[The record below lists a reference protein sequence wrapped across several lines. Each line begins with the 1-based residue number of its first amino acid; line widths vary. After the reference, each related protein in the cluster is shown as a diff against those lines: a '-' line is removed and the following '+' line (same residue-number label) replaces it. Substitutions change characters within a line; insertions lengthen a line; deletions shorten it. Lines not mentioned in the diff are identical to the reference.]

1 MCFCNRG
8 NLNLAILPTSDL
20 RISFIG
26 DDGNT
31 ERVGTFCSESDC
43 SAVEI
48 KDIVADESGR
58 SFLLSIPAGGT
69 FYFWCSE
76 KSKLL
81 GDELRRKVYV
91 LMFTA
96 CELLN
101 TVFVMLYLHMWMTC
115 IIFYCGWLR

>member
-1 MCFCNRG
+1 MCCCNRG

-20 RISFIG
+20 RISFTG
-26 DDGNT
+26 DDGST
-31 ERVGTFCSESDC
+31 ERVGTFCRESDC

-58 SFLLSIPAGGT
+58 SFLISIPDGGT

-81 GDELRRKVYV
+81 GDELRRKVCF
-91 LMFTA
+91 LMFTV
-96 CELLN
+96 CDELLN
-101 TVFVMLYLHMWMTC
+101 ICYIVLACVDD
-115 IIFYCGWLR
+115 